1 MQSYAGQVSVSTD
14 PNPVG
19 VNASIN
25 TVTGVLS
32 WTMQSVDPTTGGL
45 PANPLAGFLPPNNS
59 SNLGTGYVTFSV
71 TPKSGLANG
80 TTIVNQGSI
89 VFDVNSAISTN
100 SVTNTI
106 VSVYPTSNVTALP
119 ATTTSASFPVSW
131 SGRIL

>member
-59 SNLGTGYVTFSV
+59 NNLGTGYVTFSV

-80 TTIVNQGSI
+80 TTIANQGSI
-89 VFDVNSAISTN
+89 IFDVNSAIGTN
-100 SVTNTI
+100 SAKHHRLGI
-106 VSVYPTSNVTALP
+106 PDQQGSSSVPGSIYLQGQN
-119 ATTTSASFPVSW
+119 
-131 SGRIL
+131 